1 MNIRLSDKV
10 AVITGASTGI
20 GAATAI
26 AYAEAGAKV
35 VLGDVNELD
44 GQETLK
50 VIVKNGGVAKFCCTN
65 VSVETEVA
73 DLMRT
78 AKEAYGRID
87 TLVTC
92 AGILEGASVRIE
104 DFEAATFDSV
114 IDVNLKGT
122 FFALKHAVPI
132 MGESGGGVI
141 LCIASGAGVRG
152 GSSSVAY
159 ASSKG
164 GVNGL
169 VMTVENQVASLNIR
183 MHTVCP
189 GGLATPL
196 KLGQI
201 AQSAKRDGNDPDA
214 AVANA
219 LKSLGDP
226 AGVARVLTFL
236 ASDEGTY
243 MRGQVFTR

>member
-1 MNIRLSDKV
+1 MDIRLDNKV
-10 AVITGASTGI
+10 AVITGGSTGI

-26 AYAEAGAKV
+26 EYAKAGAKV
-35 VLGDVNELD
+35 VFGDINET
-44 GQETLK
+44 GAEET
-50 VIVKNGGVAKFCCTN
+50 VGAIREADGVAEFLRTD
-65 VSVETEVA
+65 VTVETEVA
-73 DLMRT
+73 ALMEAADTEFGGIHVLVT
-78 AKEAYGRID
+78 AAGVLRGPNVRID
-87 TLVTC
+87 
-92 AGILEGASVRIE
+92 

-132 MGESGGGVI
+132 MNRCGGGVI

-159 ASSKG
+159 GSSKG

-169 VMTVENQVASLNIR
+169 VMVVENQVSSMNIR
-183 MHTVCP
+183 MHTICP

-201 AQSAKRDGNDPDA
+201 AESARREGQDPDA

-219 LKSLGDP
+219 RKSLGDP

-236 ASDEGTY
+236 ASDAGSYT
-243 MRGQVFTR
+243 RGQIFTR

>member
-1 MNIRLSDKV
+1 MDVRLDNKV

-26 AYAEAGAKV
+26 EYAKAGAKV
-35 VLGDVNELD
+35 IFGDINEAD
-44 GQETLK
+44 AQKTLK
-50 VIVKNGGVAKFCCTN
+50 AIAENGGVAKFQRTD
-65 VSVETEVA
+65 VTIESEVA
-73 DLMRT
+73 DLMET
-78 AKEAYGRID
+78 ANTEFGGID
-87 TLVTC
+87 ILVTA
-92 AGILEGASVRIE
+92 AGVLLGPSVRID
-104 DFEAATFDSV
+104 DFQAVTFDTV
-114 IDVNLKGT
+114 IDINLKGT
-122 FFALKHAVPI
+122 FLALKYAVPI
-132 MGESGGGVI
+132 MQSGGGVI

-169 VMTVENQVASLNIR
+169 VMTVESQVSSMNIR
-183 MHTVCP
+183 MHTICP

-201 AQSAKRDGNDPDA
+201 AESAKRSGQDPDA

-219 LKSLGDP
+219 RNSLGDP

-236 ASDEGTY
+236 VSDAGSY
-243 MRGQVFTR
+243 MRGQIFTR

>member
-1 MNIRLSDKV
+1 MNIQLAGKV
-10 AVITGASTGI
+10 ALITGASTGI

-26 AYAEAGAKV
+26 AYAKAGGKV
-35 VLGDVNELD
+35 VLADTNELD
-44 GQETLK
+44 GQETIK
-50 VIVKNGGVAKFCCTN
+50 MIKKDGGTAKFYRTD
-65 VSVETEVA
+65 VTSETEVA
-73 DLMRT
+73 ELIKT
-78 AKEAYGRID
+78 ADELYGKID
-87 TLVTC
+87 TVVTC
-92 AGILEGASVRIE
+92 AGILRGASVRIE
-104 DFEAATFDSV
+104 DFEEATFDSV

-122 FFALKHAVPI
+122 FFTLKHAVPV
-132 MGESGGGVI
+132 MGRSGGGVI

-169 VMTVENQVASLNIR
+169 VMTVENQVSSLNIR

-201 AQSAKRDGNDPDA
+201 TESARKDGNDPDA
-214 AVANA
+214 AVASA
-219 LKSLGDP
+219 MRSLGDP
-226 AGVARVLTFL
+226 MGVARILTFL
-236 ASDEGTY
+236 ASDEASY
-243 MRGQVFTR
+243 IRGQIFTR

>member
-1 MNIRLSDKV
+1 MDIRLNDKV
-10 AVITGASTGI
+10 AVITGGSTGI

-26 AYAEAGAKV
+26 EYARAGAKIV
-35 VLGDVNELD
+35 FGDINETD
-44 GQETLK
+44 AEET
-50 VIVKNGGVAKFCCTN
+50 VRAIREVGGVVRFLRTD
-65 VSVETEVA
+65 VRVEAEVA
-73 DLMRT
+73 ALMKT
-78 AKEAYGRID
+78 ANTEFGGIHV
-87 TLVTC
+87 LVTA
-92 AGILEGASVRIE
+92 AGILRGPGVRIDE
-104 DFEAATFDSV
+104 FETATFDSV

-132 MGESGGGVI
+132 MRGCEGGVI

-159 ASSKG
+159 GSSKG

-169 VMTVENQVASLNIR
+169 VMVVENQISPIR
-183 MHTVCP
+183 IHTICP

-201 AQSAKRDGNDPDA
+201 AESARREGRDPDA
-214 AVANA
+214 AVADA
-219 LKSLGDP
+219 RKSLGDP

-236 ASDEGTY
+236 ASDAGSYT
-243 MRGQVFTR
+243 RGQIFTR

>member
-1 MNIRLSDKV
+1 MDVRLDNKV
-10 AVITGASTGI
+10 AVITGGSTGI

-26 AYAEAGAKV
+26 EYAKAGAKV
-35 VLGDVNELD
+35 VFGDINEEDAQKTLGTIRE
-44 GQETLK
+44 
-50 VIVKNGGVAKFCCTN
+50 NGGTAKFQRTD
-65 VSVETEVA
+65 VTIEAEVA
-73 DLMRT
+73 DLMELADT
-78 AKEAYGRID
+78 AFGRMD
-87 TLVTC
+87 VLVTS
-92 AGILEGASVRIE
+92 AGVLRGPSVRIDE
-104 DFEAATFDSV
+104 FEVATFDSV

-122 FFALKHAVPI
+122 FFALKHAVP
-132 MGESGGGVI
+132 MMRSSGGGVI

-169 VMTVENQVASLNIR
+169 VMTVENQVGGMGIR
-183 MHTVCP
+183 MHTICP

-201 AQSAKRDGNDPDA
+201 AESAKRDGNDPDA

-219 LKSLGDP
+219 RNSLGDP
-226 AGVARVLTFL
+226 AGVARILTFL
-236 ASDEGTY
+236 VSDAGSY
-243 MRGQVFTR
+243 MRGQIFTR

>member
-1 MNIRLSDKV
+1 MQIQLKGKV
-10 AVITGASTGI
+10 AVITGGATGI

-26 AYAEAGAKV
+26 AYAAAGANV
-35 VLGDVNELD
+35 VFGDINEED
-44 GQETLK
+44 AQKTLK
-50 VIVKNGGVAKFCCTN
+50 TILDEGGIATFQRTEVTVESEVAALIGTAEREFGGVD
-65 VSVETEVA
+65 V
-73 DLMRT
+73 
-78 AKEAYGRID
+78 
-87 TLVTC
+87 LVTA
-92 AGILEGASVRIE
+92 AGILRGASLRID

-122 FFALKHAVPI
+122 FYAVKHAVPA
-132 MGESGGGVI
+132 MEKRKGGVI

-169 VMTVENQVASLNIR
+169 VMTVENQVAPLNIR
-183 MHTVCP
+183 MHTICP

-201 AQSAKRDGNDPDA
+201 AESARRGGQDADA

-219 LKSLGDP
+219 RNSLGEP
-226 AGVARVLTFL
+226 AGVARILTFL
-236 ASDEGTY
+236 ASDEASY
-243 MRGQVFTR
+243 VRGQIFTR

>member
-1 MNIRLSDKV
+1 MDVRLDNKV
-10 AVITGASTGI
+10 AVITGAATGI

-26 AYAEAGAKV
+26 EYAKAGAKV
-35 VLGDVNELD
+35 VFGDINEADAQKTLD
-44 GQETLK
+44 AIAE
-50 VIVKNGGVAKFCCTN
+50 NGGVAKFLRTD
-65 VSVETEVA
+65 VTIESEVA
-73 DLMRT
+73 DLMET
-78 AKEAYGRID
+78 ANTEFGGID
-87 TLVTC
+87 VLVTA
-92 AGILEGASVRIE
+92 AGVLLGPSVRID
-104 DFEAATFDSV
+104 DFEAATFDTV
-114 IDVNLKGT
+114 IDINLKGT
-122 FFALKHAVPI
+122 FFALKYAVPI
-132 MGESGGGVI
+132 MQSGGGVI

-169 VMTVENQVASLNIR
+169 VMTVENQVSSMNIR
-183 MHTVCP
+183 MHTICP

-201 AQSAKRDGNDPDA
+201 AESAKRGGQDPDA

-219 LKSLGDP
+219 RNSLGDP

-236 ASDEGTY
+236 VSDAGSY
-243 MRGQVFTR
+243 MRGQIFTR

>member
-1 MNIRLSDKV
+1 MDVRLDNKV
-10 AVITGASTGI
+10 AVITGAATGI

-26 AYAEAGAKV
+26 EYAKAGAKIV
-35 VLGDVNELD
+35 FGDINEADAEKTLGTIAE
-44 GQETLK
+44 
-50 VIVKNGGVAKFCCTN
+50 NGGVAKFQRTD
-65 VSVETEVA
+65 VTIESEVK
-73 DLMRT
+73 DLMVLANT
-78 AKEAYGRID
+78 EFGGID
-87 TLVTC
+87 VLVTA
-92 AGILEGASVRIE
+92 AGVLLGPSVRID

-132 MGESGGGVI
+132 MGRENGGVI

-169 VMTVENQVASLNIR
+169 VMTVENQVGGMGIR
-183 MHTVCP
+183 MHTICP

-201 AQSAKRDGNDPDA
+201 AESAKLSGQDPDA

-219 LKSLGDP
+219 RNSLGDP
-226 AGVARVLTFL
+226 SGVARVLTFL
-236 ASDEGTY
+236 VSDAGSY
-243 MRGQVFTR
+243 MRGQIFTR

>member
-1 MNIRLSDKV
+1 MDVRLDNKV
-10 AVITGASTGI
+10 VVITGGSTGI

-26 AYAEAGAKV
+26 EYAKAGAKV
-35 VLGDVNELD
+35 VFGDINETD
-44 GQETLK
+44 AEET
-50 VIVKNGGVAKFCCTN
+50 VSAIREEGNVAKFLRTN
-65 VSVETEVA
+65 VTVETEVA
-73 DLMRT
+73 DLMKAAHTEFGGIHVLVT
-78 AKEAYGRID
+78 AAGVLRGPNIRID
-87 TLVTC
+87 
-92 AGILEGASVRIE
+92 
-104 DFEAATFDSV
+104 DFETATFDSV

-132 MGESGGGVI
+132 MRECEGGVI

-159 ASSKG
+159 GSSKG

-169 VMTVENQVASLNIR
+169 VMVVENQISPIR
-183 MHTVCP
+183 IHTICP

-201 AQSAKRDGNDPDA
+201 AESAKREGQDPDV

-219 LKSLGDP
+219 RKSLGDP

-236 ASDEGTY
+236 ASEAGSYT
-243 MRGQVFTR
+243 RGQIFTR

>member
-1 MNIRLSDKV
+1 MDIQLNDKV
-10 AVITGASTGI
+10 AVITGGSTGI

-26 AYAEAGAKV
+26 EYARAGAKIV
-35 VLGDVNELD
+35 FGDINETD
-44 GQETLK
+44 AEET
-50 VIVKNGGVAKFCCTN
+50 VRAIREVGGVARFLRTD
-65 VSVETEVA
+65 VMVEAEVA
-73 DLMRT
+73 ALMKT
-78 AKEAYGRID
+78 ANTEFGGIHV
-87 TLVTC
+87 LVTA
-92 AGILEGASVRIE
+92 AGILRGPGVRIDE
-104 DFEAATFDSV
+104 FETATFDSV

-132 MGESGGGVI
+132 MRGCEGGVI

-159 ASSKG
+159 GSSKG

-169 VMTVENQVASLNIR
+169 VMVVENQISPIR
-183 MHTVCP
+183 IHTICP

-201 AQSAKRDGNDPDA
+201 AESARREGRDPDA
-214 AVANA
+214 AVADA
-219 LKSLGDP
+219 RKSLGDP

-236 ASDEGTY
+236 ASDAGSYT
-243 MRGQVFTR
+243 RGQIFTR

>member
-1 MNIRLSDKV
+1 MDVRLNGKV
-10 AVITGASTGI
+10 AVITGGSTGI

-26 AYAEAGAKV
+26 EYARAGAKV
-35 VLGDVNELD
+35 VFGDINETD
-44 GQETLK
+44 AEET
-50 VIVKNGGVAKFCCTN
+50 VRAIREAGGVVRFLRTD
-65 VSVETEVA
+65 VMVEAEVA
-73 DLMRT
+73 DLVKT
-78 AKEAYGRID
+78 ADTEFGGIHVLVTAAGVLRGPGVRID
-87 TLVTC
+87 
-92 AGILEGASVRIE
+92 E
-104 DFEAATFDSV
+104 FETATFDSV

-132 MGESGGGVI
+132 MRRCEDGVI

-159 ASSKG
+159 GSSKG

-169 VMTVENQVASLNIR
+169 VMVVENQISPIR
-183 MHTVCP
+183 IHTICP

-201 AQSAKRDGNDPDA
+201 AESARREGQDPDA

-219 LKSLGDP
+219 RKSLGDP

-236 ASDEGTY
+236 ASDAGSYT
-243 MRGQVFTR
+243 RGQVFTR

>member
-1 MNIRLSDKV
+1 MDVRLDNKV
-10 AVITGASTGI
+10 AVITGAATGI

-26 AYAEAGAKV
+26 EYAKAGAKV
-35 VLGDVNELD
+35 VFGDINEADAQKTLD
-44 GQETLK
+44 AIAE
-50 VIVKNGGVAKFCCTN
+50 NGGVAKFLRTD
-65 VSVETEVA
+65 VTIESEVA
-73 DLMRT
+73 DLMET
-78 AKEAYGRID
+78 ANTEFGGID
-87 TLVTC
+87 VLVTA
-92 AGILEGASVRIE
+92 AGVLLGPSVRID
-104 DFEAATFDSV
+104 DFEAATFDTV
-114 IDVNLKGT
+114 IDINLKGT
-122 FFALKHAVPI
+122 FLALKYAVPI
-132 MGESGGGVI
+132 MQSGGGGVI

-169 VMTVENQVASLNIR
+169 VMTVENQVSSMNIR
-183 MHTVCP
+183 MHTICP

-201 AQSAKRDGNDPDA
+201 AESAKRGGQDPDA

-219 LKSLGDP
+219 RNSLGDP

-236 ASDEGTY
+236 VSDAGSY
-243 MRGQVFTR
+243 MRGQIFTR

>member
-1 MNIRLSDKV
+1 MNIQLTDKV

-20 GAATAI
+20 GAATALT
-26 AYAEAGAKV
+26 YADAGAKV
-35 VLGDVNELD
+35 VMADINDLD

-50 VIVKNGGVAKFCCTN
+50 LIVNNGGEAKYYHTDVTSETD
-65 VSVETEVA
+65 VSTLMQTTA
-73 DLMRT
+73 DV
-78 AKEAYGRID
+78 YGRMD

-92 AGILEGASVRIE
+92 AGVLQGANVRIE
-104 DFEAATFDSV
+104 DFDAATFDTV
-114 IDVNLKGT
+114 VDVNLKGT
-122 FFALKHAVPI
+122 FYAIKHAVPI
-132 MGESGGGVI
+132 MGKSGGGVI

-169 VMTVENQVASLNIR
+169 VMTVVNQVASLNIR
-183 MHTVCP
+183 MHTICP

-201 AQSAKRDGNDPDA
+201 AQSAKREGKDPDA

-219 LKSLGDP
+219 VKSLGDP

-236 ASDEGTY
+236 ASDEGSY
-243 MRGQVFTR
+243 VRGMISTR

>member
-1 MNIRLSDKV
+1 MDIRLNDKV
-10 AVITGASTGI
+10 AVITGGSTGI

-26 AYAEAGAKV
+26 EYARAGAKV
-35 VLGDVNELD
+35 VFGDINETD
-44 GQETLK
+44 AEET
-50 VIVKNGGVAKFCCTN
+50 VRAIREVGGVARFLRTD
-65 VSVETEVA
+65 VMVEAEVA
-73 DLMRT
+73 DLMKT
-78 AKEAYGRID
+78 ANTEFGGIHI
-87 TLVTC
+87 LVTA
-92 AGILEGASVRIE
+92 AGILRGPNVRIDE
-104 DFEAATFDSV
+104 FETATFDSV

-132 MGESGGGVI
+132 MRGCEGGVI

-159 ASSKG
+159 GSSKG

-169 VMTVENQVASLNIR
+169 VMVVENQISPIR
-183 MHTVCP
+183 IHTICP

-201 AQSAKRDGNDPDA
+201 AESARREGRDPDA
-214 AVANA
+214 AVADA
-219 LKSLGDP
+219 RKSLGDP

-236 ASDEGTY
+236 ASDAGSYT
-243 MRGQVFTR
+243 RGQIFTR

>member
-1 MNIRLSDKV
+1 MDIRLDNKV
-10 AVITGASTGI
+10 AVITGGSTGI

-26 AYAEAGAKV
+26 EYARAGAKV
-35 VLGDVNELD
+35 VFGDINETD
-44 GQETLK
+44 AEKTVSAIREG
-50 VIVKNGGVAKFCCTN
+50 GGVARFLRSD
-65 VSVETEVA
+65 VMVETDVA
-73 DLMRT
+73 DLMKAADTEFGGIHVLVT
-78 AKEAYGRID
+78 AAGVLRGPNVRID
-87 TLVTC
+87 
-92 AGILEGASVRIE
+92 E
-104 DFEAATFDSV
+104 FETATFDSV

-132 MGESGGGVI
+132 MNRCGGGAI

-159 ASSKG
+159 GSSKG

-169 VMTVENQVASLNIR
+169 VMVVENQVASMNIR
-183 MHTVCP
+183 MHTICP

-201 AQSAKRDGNDPDA
+201 AESARREGQDPDV

-219 LKSLGDP
+219 RKSLGDP

-236 ASDEGTY
+236 ASDEGSYT
-243 MRGQVFTR
+243 RGQIFTR

>member
-1 MNIRLSDKV
+1 MDIRLNDKV
-10 AVITGASTGI
+10 AVITGGSTGI

-26 AYAEAGAKV
+26 EYAKAGAKV
-35 VLGDVNELD
+35 VFGDINEED
-44 GQETLK
+44 AEKTLNT
-50 VIVKNGGVAKFCCTN
+50 IVKAGGIATFQRTDVT
-65 VSVETEVA
+65 VETEVA
-73 DLMRT
+73 DLMET
-78 AKEAYGRID
+78 ADREYGGID
-87 TLVTC
+87 TLVTS
-92 AGILEGASVRIE
+92 AGVLRGPSVRID
-104 DFEAATFDSV
+104 DFEATTFDSV
-114 IDVNLKGT
+114 INVNLKGT
-122 FFALKHAVPI
+122 FFSLKYAVPI
-132 MGESGGGVI
+132 MKRDGGVI

-169 VMTVENQVASLNIR
+169 VMTVENQVASMNIR
-183 MHTVCP
+183 MHTICP

-201 AQSAKRDGNDPDA
+201 AESAKRDGQDPDA

-219 LKSLGDP
+219 RNSLGDP

-236 ASDEGTY
+236 ASDAGSYT
-243 MRGQVFTR
+243 RGQIFTR

>member
-1 MNIRLSDKV
+1 MDIQLDDKV
-10 AVITGASTGI
+10 AVITGGSTGI

-26 AYAEAGAKV
+26 EYARAGAKV
-35 VLGDVNELD
+35 VFGDINEPD
-44 GQETLK
+44 AEKTLNT
-50 VIVKNGGVAKFCCTN
+50 IREEGGVAKFLRTD
-65 VSVETEVA
+65 VTVETEVV
-73 DLMRT
+73 DLMG
-78 AKEAYGRID
+78 AAD
-87 TLVTC
+87 TEFGGINVLVTS
-92 AGILEGASVRIE
+92 AGILRGPSVRID
-104 DFEAATFDSV
+104 DFEGATFDSV

-122 FFALKHAVPI
+122 FFALKHAVPVI
-132 MGESGGGVI
+132 KRCGGGVI

-159 ASSKG
+159 GSSKG

-169 VMTVENQVASLNIR
+169 VMTVENQISPMNIR
-183 MHTVCP
+183 IHTICP

-201 AQSAKRDGNDPDA
+201 AESAKRDGQDPDV

-219 LKSLGDP
+219 RKSLGDP

-236 ASDEGTY
+236 ASDAASYT
-243 MRGQVFTR
+243 RGQIFTR

>member
-1 MNIRLSDKV
+1 MNIQLSDKV

-35 VLGDVNELD
+35 VMGDVNELD

-50 VIVKNGGVAKFCCTN
+50 VIVKNGGVAKFCCTD
-65 VSVETEVA
+65 VTAETEVA

-78 AKEAYGRID
+78 AKETYGGID

-114 IDVNLKGT
+114 LDVNLKGT

-183 MHTVCP
+183 MHTICP

-236 ASDEGTY
+236 ASDEGAY

>member
-1 MNIRLSDKV
+1 MNIRLTEKV

-20 GAATAI
+20 GAATALL
-26 AYAEAGAKV
+26 YAEAGAKV
-35 VLGDVNELD
+35 VLGDINELD

-50 VIVKNGGVAKFCCTN
+50 VITGKGGDATFCRTDVA
-65 VSVETEVA
+65 SEDDVA
-73 DLMRT
+73 NLMRT
-78 AKEAYGRID
+78 AEDTYGRID

-92 AGILEGASVRIE
+92 AGVLQGASVRIE
-104 DFEAATFDSV
+104 DFDAETFDSV

-132 MGESGGGVI
+132 MGNSGGGVI
-141 LCIASGAGVRG
+141 LCIASGAGIRG

-169 VMTVENQVASLNIR
+169 LMTVEGQVASLNIR
-183 MHTVCP
+183 MHTICP

-201 AQSAKRDGNDPDA
+201 AQSAKLAGQDPDE
-214 AVANA
+214 AVAQA
-219 LKSLGDP
+219 VKSLGDP

-236 ASDEGTY
+236 ASDEGSY
-243 MRGQVFTR
+243 MRGQISTR

>member
-1 MNIRLSDKV
+1 MDVQLYNKV
-10 AVITGASTGI
+10 AVITGGSTGI

-26 AYAEAGAKV
+26 EYAKAGAKV
-35 VLGDVNELD
+35 VFGDINEED
-44 GQETLK
+44 AQKTLST
-50 VIVKNGGVAKFCCTN
+50 IVEAGGTAKFQRTD
-65 VSVETEVA
+65 VTVETEIA
-73 DLMRT
+73 DLMKT
-78 AKEAYGRID
+78 ADTAFGGID
-87 TLVTC
+87 ILVTS
-92 AGILEGASVRIE
+92 AGVLRGPSVRID

-122 FFALKHAVPI
+122 FFALKHA
-132 MGESGGGVI
+132 GGGVI

-152 GSSSVAY
+152 GSSSIAY

-169 VMTVENQVASLNIR
+169 VMTVENQVASMGIR
-183 MHTVCP
+183 MHTICP

-201 AQSAKRDGNDPDA
+201 AESAKRDGQDPDV

-219 LKSLGDP
+219 RNSLGEP

-236 ASDEGTY
+236 ASDAGSYT
-243 MRGQVFTR
+243 RGQIFTR

>member
-1 MNIRLSDKV
+1 MDVRLDEKV
-10 AVITGASTGI
+10 AVITGGSTGI

-26 AYAEAGAKV
+26 EYARAGAKV
-35 VLGDVNELD
+35 VFGDINEVD
-44 GQETLK
+44 AEET
-50 VIVKNGGVAKFCCTN
+50 VRAIHEVGGVVRFLRTDVMA
-65 VSVETEVA
+65 EAEVA
-73 DLMRT
+73 DLMKT
-78 AKEAYGRID
+78 ADTEFGGIHILVTAAGVLRGPGVRID
-87 TLVTC
+87 
-92 AGILEGASVRIE
+92 E
-104 DFEAATFDSV
+104 FETATFDSV

-132 MGESGGGVI
+132 MRRCEDGVI

-159 ASSKG
+159 GSSKG

-169 VMTVENQVASLNIR
+169 VMVVENQISPIR
-183 MHTVCP
+183 IHTICP

-201 AQSAKRDGNDPDA
+201 AESARREGQDPDA

-219 LKSLGDP
+219 RKSLGDP
-226 AGVARVLTFL
+226 AGVARMLTFL
-236 ASDEGTY
+236 ASDVGSYT
-243 MRGQVFTR
+243 RGQIFTR

>member
-1 MNIRLSDKV
+1 MDIRLNDKV
-10 AVITGASTGI
+10 AVITGGSTGI

-26 AYAEAGAKV
+26 EYAKAGAKV
-35 VLGDVNELD
+35 VFGDINEED
-44 GQETLK
+44 AEKTLNT
-50 VIVKNGGVAKFCCTN
+50 IVEAGGIATFQRTDVT
-65 VSVETEVA
+65 VETEVA
-73 DLMRT
+73 DLMET
-78 AKEAYGRID
+78 ADREYGGID
-87 TLVTC
+87 TLVTS
-92 AGILEGASVRIE
+92 AGVLRGPSVRID
-104 DFEAATFDSV
+104 DFEATTFDSV
-114 IDVNLKGT
+114 INVNLKGT
-122 FFALKHAVPI
+122 FFSLKYAVPI
-132 MGESGGGVI
+132 MKRDGGVI

-169 VMTVENQVASLNIR
+169 VMTVENQVASMNIR
-183 MHTVCP
+183 MHTICP

-201 AQSAKRDGNDPDA
+201 AESAKRDGQDPDA

-219 LKSLGDP
+219 RNSLGDP

-236 ASDEGTY
+236 ASDAGSYT
-243 MRGQVFTR
+243 RGQIFTR

>member
-1 MNIRLSDKV
+1 MDIRLNDKV
-10 AVITGASTGI
+10 AVITGGSTGI

-26 AYAEAGAKV
+26 EYARAGAKV
-35 VLGDVNELD
+35 VFGDINETD
-44 GQETLK
+44 AEET
-50 VIVKNGGVAKFCCTN
+50 VRAIREAGGVARFLRTD
-65 VSVETEVA
+65 VMVEAEVA
-73 DLMRT
+73 DLMKT
-78 AKEAYGRID
+78 ANTEFGGIHV
-87 TLVTC
+87 LVTA
-92 AGILEGASVRIE
+92 AGILRGPSVRIDE
-104 DFEAATFDSV
+104 FETATFDSV

-132 MGESGGGVI
+132 MRGCEGGVI

-159 ASSKG
+159 GSSKG

-169 VMTVENQVASLNIR
+169 VMVVESQISPIR
-183 MHTVCP
+183 IHTICP

-201 AQSAKRDGNDPDA
+201 AESARREGRDPDA
-214 AVANA
+214 AVADA
-219 LKSLGDP
+219 RKSLGDP

-236 ASDEGTY
+236 ASDAGSYT
-243 MRGQVFTR
+243 RGQIFTR

>member
-1 MNIRLSDKV
+1 MDIRLNDKV
-10 AVITGASTGI
+10 AVITGGSTGI

-26 AYAEAGAKV
+26 EYARAGARV
-35 VLGDVNELD
+35 VFGDINEPD
-44 GQETLK
+44 AEKTLNT
-50 VIVKNGGVAKFCCTN
+50 IHEEGGIAKFLRTD
-65 VSVETEVA
+65 VTVETEVM
-73 DLMRT
+73 DLM
-78 AKEAYGRID
+78 EAAD
-87 TLVTC
+87 TEFGGINVLVTS
-92 AGILEGASVRIE
+92 AGVLRGPSVRID

-122 FFALKHAVPI
+122 FYALKHAVPV
-132 MGESGGGVI
+132 MNRCGGGVI

-169 VMTVENQVASLNIR
+169 VMTVENQISSMNIR
-183 MHTVCP
+183 IHTICP

-201 AQSAKRDGNDPDA
+201 AESAKRDGQDPDV

-219 LKSLGDP
+219 RNSLGDP

-236 ASDEGTY
+236 ASDAASYT
-243 MRGQVFTR
+243 RGQIFTR

>member
-1 MNIRLSDKV
+1 MQIQLKGKV
-10 AVITGASTGI
+10 AVITGGATGI

-26 AYAEAGAKV
+26 AYAAAGANV
-35 VLGDVNELD
+35 VFGDINEED
-44 GQETLK
+44 AQKTLK
-50 VIVKNGGVAKFCCTN
+50 TILDKGGTATFQRTEVTVESEVAALIGTAEREFGGVDA
-65 VSVETEVA
+65 
-73 DLMRT
+73 
-78 AKEAYGRID
+78 
-87 TLVTC
+87 LVTA
-92 AGILEGASVRIE
+92 AGILRGASLRID
-104 DFEAATFDSV
+104 DFESATFDSV

-122 FFALKHAVPI
+122 FYAVKHAVPA
-132 MGESGGGVI
+132 MEKDGGGVI

-183 MHTVCP
+183 MHTICP

-201 AQSAKRDGNDPDA
+201 AESARRAGQDADA

-219 LKSLGDP
+219 RNSLGEP
-226 AGVARVLTFL
+226 AGVARILTFL
-236 ASDEGTY
+236 ASDEASY
-243 MRGQVFTR
+243 VRGQIFTR

>member
-1 MNIRLSDKV
+1 MDIRLNGKV
-10 AVITGASTGI
+10 AVITGGSTGI

-26 AYAEAGAKV
+26 EYARAGAKV
-35 VLGDVNELD
+35 VFGDINET
-44 GQETLK
+44 GAEET
-50 VIVKNGGVAKFCCTN
+50 VSAIREAGGVAKFLHADVT
-65 VSVETEVA
+65 VEAEVA
-73 DLMRT
+73 ALMKAADTEFGGIHVLVT
-78 AKEAYGRID
+78 AAGVLRGPNVRID
-87 TLVTC
+87 
-92 AGILEGASVRIE
+92 

-132 MGESGGGVI
+132 MNRCGGGVM

-159 ASSKG
+159 GSSKG

-169 VMTVENQVASLNIR
+169 VMVVENQVASMNIR
-183 MHTVCP
+183 MHTICP

-201 AQSAKRDGNDPDA
+201 AESARREGQDPDA

-219 LKSLGDP
+219 RKSLGDP

-236 ASDEGTY
+236 ASDAGSYT
-243 MRGQVFTR
+243 RGQIFTR

>member
-1 MNIRLSDKV
+1 MNIQLSDKV
-10 AVITGASTGI
+10 AVITGAATGI

-35 VLGDVNELD
+35 VMGDVNELD

-50 VIVKNGGVAKFCCTN
+50 AIVKNGGVAKFCCTD
-65 VSVETEVA
+65 VTAETEVA

-78 AKEAYGRID
+78 AEDTYGRID

-92 AGILEGASVRIE
+92 AGILQGASVRIE

-132 MGESGGGVI
+132 MGRSGGGVI

-169 VMTVENQVASLNIR
+169 VMTVEGQVGSNIR
-183 MHTVCP
+183 MHTICP

-214 AVANA
+214 AVYQCAEISWGSSGCCPNTNV
-219 LKSLGDP
+219 P
-226 AGVARVLTFL
+226 CF
-236 ASDEGTY
+236 
-243 MRGQVFTR
+243 

>member
-1 MNIRLSDKV
+1 MK
-10 AVITGASTGI
+10 
-20 GAATAI
+20 
-26 AYAEAGAKV
+26 K
-35 VLGDVNELD
+35 
-44 GQETLK
+44 TLK
-50 VIVKNGGVAKFCCTN
+50 KTRNTIVEVGGLAKFQRTD
-65 VSVETEVA
+65 VTIETEVA
-73 DLMRT
+73 DLMEI
-78 AKEAYGRID
+78 ANMEYGGID
-87 TLVTC
+87 ILVTS
-92 AGILEGASVRIE
+92 AGVLRGPSVSID

-122 FFALKHAVPI
+122 FYALKHAVPI
-132 MGESGGGVI
+132 MKRGGGVI

-169 VMTVENQVASLNIR
+169 VMTVENQVASMNIR
-183 MHTVCP
+183 MHTICP

-201 AQSAKRDGNDPDA
+201 AESAKRDGQDPAA

-219 LKSLGDP
+219 RNSLGDP

-236 ASDEGTY
+236 ASDAGSYT
-243 MRGQVFTR
+243 RGQIFTR

>member
-1 MNIRLSDKV
+1 MDIRLNDKV
-10 AVITGASTGI
+10 AVITGGSTGI

-26 AYAEAGAKV
+26 EYARAGAKV
-35 VLGDVNELD
+35 VFGDINETD
-44 GQETLK
+44 AEET
-50 VIVKNGGVAKFCCTN
+50 VRAIREAGGVARFLRTD
-65 VSVETEVA
+65 VMVEAEVA
-73 DLMRT
+73 DLMKT
-78 AKEAYGRID
+78 ANTEFGGIHV
-87 TLVTC
+87 LVTA
-92 AGILEGASVRIE
+92 AGILRGPSVRIDE
-104 DFEAATFDSV
+104 FETATFDSV

-132 MGESGGGVI
+132 MRGCEGGVI

-159 ASSKG
+159 GSSKG

-169 VMTVENQVASLNIR
+169 VMVVENQISPIR
-183 MHTVCP
+183 IHTICP

-201 AQSAKRDGNDPDA
+201 AESARREGRDPDA
-214 AVANA
+214 AVADA
-219 LKSLGDP
+219 RKSLGDP

-236 ASDEGTY
+236 ASDAGSYT
-243 MRGQVFTR
+243 RGQIFTR

>member
-1 MNIRLSDKV
+1 MDVRLDNKV
-10 AVITGASTGI
+10 AVITGGSTGI

-26 AYAEAGAKV
+26 EYAKAGAKV
-35 VLGDVNELD
+35 VFGDINEAD
-44 GQETLK
+44 AQETLNT
-50 VIVKNGGVAKFCCTN
+50 IVENGGVAKFQRTD
-65 VSVETEVA
+65 VTIETEVA
-73 DLMRT
+73 SLMET
-78 AKEAYGRID
+78 ADTEFGGID
-87 TLVTC
+87 ALVTS
-92 AGILEGASVRIE
+92 AGVLQGPSVRID

-132 MGESGGGVI
+132 MQKGGGGVI

-169 VMTVENQVASLNIR
+169 VMTVENQVSSMGIR
-183 MHTVCP
+183 MHTICP

-201 AQSAKRDGNDPDA
+201 AESAKRDGQDPDA
-214 AVANA
+214 AVERARD
-219 LKSLGDP
+219 SLGDP
-226 AGVARVLTFL
+226 AGVGRVLTFL
-236 ASDEGTY
+236 VSDAGSY
-243 MRGQVFTR
+243 MRGQIFTR